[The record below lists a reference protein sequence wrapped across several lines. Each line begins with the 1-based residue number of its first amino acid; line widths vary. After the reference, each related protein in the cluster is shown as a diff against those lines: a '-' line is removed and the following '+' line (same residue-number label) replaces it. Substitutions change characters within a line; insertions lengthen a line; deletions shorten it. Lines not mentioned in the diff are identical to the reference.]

1 MTSALGL
8 NIQLTFA
15 IAFIVGSSLAAFGG
29 VVGASQ
35 GAVAPGQD
43 GQWLLNSLVVV
54 IIGGLGSLMGAAAGS
69 LLYGLVFSFSAVYLP
84 TAGQQLLHAVL
95 DRLHLRSA
103 GARARVP
110 PAGPLREILVT
121 RDPKVVT
128 ERAIATVALVVAV
141 IAPVIFN
148 AYWIDVILTQAL
160 IMGIAAA
167 SMIFLAAYGG
177 MISLAQT
184 MLMGS
189 AGFMIGN
196 MVTTRAG
203 GESKGLT
210 LGWDPTLA
218 LFLALLGT
226 TVLGLLFGALAAR
239 STGIYFLMITLTLSV
254 VGFYFVGQV
263 TVVSGFSGIA
273 GINAY
278 TPPFIGDIVDNR
290 DRLYYIALGVAAVVY
305 ILIRLLIRTPF
316 GLALQ
321 GLRDEPVR
329 MSSLG
334 YAVPLHRMLAFGFA
348 SFLAALAGVL
358 LVWWQGQI
366 APGDIGLQSTIDL
379 LIVAVI
385 GGLTRIEG
393 AWVGALAF
401 IVINNYVRDSWL
413 TDLLDTLR
421 IGGSFN
427 TIIGLVFLVIV
438 IVSPDGLMGIWDRLW
453 SLARHGG
460 GGPGFIGD
468 RDTCRGEGVGR
479 SALVQVG
486 SERSSS
492 SALPFQSSI
501 KEGNRHESF
510 HAPLEASASAR
521 RGRSHRLHRRLVV
534 ARGVEGERG
543 QDCDHDRLQ
552 GRVRVRL

>member
-1 MTSALGL
+1 M
-8 NIQLTFA
+8 
-15 IAFIVGSSLAAFGG
+15 
-29 VVGASQ
+29 
-35 GAVAPGQD
+35 D
-43 GQWLLNSLVVV
+43 
-54 IIGGLGSLMGAAAGS
+54 
-69 LLYGLVFSFSAVYLP
+69 
-84 TAGQQLLHAVL
+84 
-95 DRLHLRSA
+95 
-103 GARARVP
+103 
-110 PAGPLREILVT
+110 
-121 RDPKVVT
+121 DPKVVT
-128 ERAIATVALVVAV
+128 ERGIAAVALVVAV
-141 IAPVIFN
+141 VAPAIFN

-160 IMGIAAA
+160 IVGIAAA

-226 TVLGLLFGALAAR
+226 TLLGLMFGALAAR

-273 GINAY
+273 GINQY
-278 TPPFIGDIVDNR
+278 TPPFVGDIVNNR
-290 DRLYYIALGVAAVVY
+290 NRLYYIALGVAAVVY

-334 YAVPLHRMLAFGFA
+334 YAVPMHRMLAFGFS

-385 GGLTRIEG
+385 GGLTRVEG

-453 SLARHGG
+453 TLGRHGSD
-460 GGPGFIGD
+460 GPGASSV
-468 RDTCRGEGVGR
+468 TAVPAGEKV
-479 SALVQVG
+479 
-486 SERSSS
+486 
-492 SALPFQSSI
+492 
-501 KEGNRHESF
+501 
-510 HAPLEASASAR
+510 
-521 RGRSHRLHRRLVV
+521 
-534 ARGVEGERG
+534 
-543 QDCDHDRLQ
+543 
-552 GRVRVRL
+552 

>member
-1 MTSALGL
+1 MT
-8 NIQLTFA
+8 
-15 IAFIVGSSLAAFGG
+15 
-29 VVGASQ
+29 
-35 GAVAPGQD
+35 D
-43 GQWLLNSLVVV
+43 
-54 IIGGLGSLMGAAAGS
+54 
-69 LLYGLVFSFSAVYLP
+69 
-84 TAGQQLLHAVL
+84 
-95 DRLHLRSA
+95 
-103 GARARVP
+103 
-110 PAGPLREILVT
+110 
-121 RDPKVVT
+121 DPKLFT
-128 ERAIATVALVVAV
+128 ERAIGIGALVVA
-141 IAPVIFN
+141 IAAPLIFN
-148 AYWIDVILTQAL
+148 EYWIDVILTQAL
-160 IMGIAAA
+160 IVGIAAA
-167 SMIFLAAYGG
+167 SLIFLAAYGG

-184 MLMGS
+184 MLMGT

-218 LFLALLGT
+218 LFLALAGT
-226 TVLGLLFGALAAR
+226 TLVGLLFGALAAR

-273 GINAY
+273 GINQY
-278 TPPFIGDIVDNR
+278 TPPFIGDIVNNR
-290 DRLYYIALGVAAVVY
+290 DRLYYMALGVAIVVY
-305 ILIRLLIRTPF
+305 VLIRFLIRTPF

-334 YAVPLHRMLAFGFA
+334 YAVPVHRMLAFGFA

-401 IVINNYVRDSWL
+401 IVINNYIRDSWL
-413 TDLLDTLR
+413 TDLLDKVG

-427 TIIGLVFLVIV
+427 TIIGLLFLLIV
-438 IVSPDGLMGIWDRLW
+438 IVSPDGLMGAWDRMWGL
-453 SLARHGG
+453 
-460 GGPGFIGD
+460 
-468 RDTCRGEGVGR
+468 VGR
-479 SALVQVG
+479 RDG
-486 SERSSS
+486 
-492 SALPFQSSI
+492 PD
-501 KEGNRHESF
+501 
-510 HAPLEASASAR
+510 APLP
-521 RGRSHRLHRRLVV
+521 V
-534 ARGVEGERG
+534 AVPGPAG
-543 QDCDHDRLQ
+543 H
-552 GRVRVRL
+552 